1 MEAVDLLAQIEG
13 ILLASLP
20 GFEVLKHEL
29 DLSTQLTLVREL
41 GKFSKTPAEL
51 FALHVETDLNGRL

>member
-1 MEAVDLLAQIEG
+1 METVDLLAQIES

-29 DLSTQLTLVREL
+29 ELSTQLTLVCKP
-41 GKFSKTPAEL
+41 GKFSKSPAEL
-51 FALHVETDLNGRL
+51 FAFHVGNGS